1 MKETEGIFDDS
12 VIFVT
17 TQGSVIGIDG
27 GRITVA
33 KKGEG
38 ELASFPIGK
47 VDTINVFGGINF
59 TTPFVA
65 SANEHGIVLNY
76 FTENGAYRGSFLPE
90 MNTIAEIRRRQY
102 AQTDAEKLVIA
113 KRIIRAKIHNSRIL
127 LSRKGVKSTDK
138 LQDIEVRI
146 LEDKNIKNID
156 NLMGFE
162 GQASDIYFT
171 LLNECLVGDWTFEK
185 RTRRPPEDHI
195 NALMSLTYTMIKN
208 EVQSGLR
215 QYNLDP
221 YLGIMHA
228 DRHGRPALA
237 LDLMEEFRAIFADAF
252 VLRLVNRGEIT
263 HDEFGVDNRLT
274 KDAFKKY
281 LEKYDE
287 YMKEEFSHPRF
298 EYIVNRRKAIRLQA
312 ILLRKAI
319 TGELKEYHPLEY
331 PK

>member
-47 VDTINVFGGINF
+47 VDTINVFGGVNF

-76 FTENGAYRGSFLPE
+76 FTENGAYRGSFVPE

-102 AQTDAEKLVIA
+102 AQTDAEKLKIA

-138 LQDIEVRI
+138 LLDIEVRI

-156 NLMGFE
+156 DLMGFE
-162 GQASDIYFT
+162 GQASDIYFS
-171 LLNECLVGDWTFEK
+171 LLNECLVNGWTFEK

-221 YLGIMHA
+221 FLGIMHA

-263 HDEFGVDNRLT
+263 HEDFGADNRLI
-274 KDAFKKY
+274 KDAFRKY

-287 YMKEEFSHPRF
+287 YMKEEFSHPMF
-298 EYIVNRRKAIRLQA
+298 EYTVNRRKAIRMQA

>member
-27 GRITVA
+27 GRITVW
-33 KKGEG
+33 KKCEG

-47 VDTINVFGGINF
+47 VDTINVFGGVNF

-76 FTENGAYRGSFLPE
+76 FTENGAYRGSFVPE

-102 AQTDAEKLVIA
+102 AQSDAEKLKIA

-138 LQDIEVRI
+138 LQDIEMRI
-146 LEDKNIKNID
+146 TEDKNIKTID
-156 NLMGFE
+156 DVMGFE
-162 GQASDIYFT
+162 GMASEIYFN

-185 RTRRPPEDHI
+185 RTRRPPQDHI

-237 LDLMEEFRAIFADAF
+237 LDLMEEFRSIFADAF
-252 VLRLVNRGEIT
+252 VLRLVTRAEIT
-263 HDEFGVDNRLT
+263 HDDFGMDNRLI
-274 KDAFKKY
+274 KDSFRKY

-287 YMKEEFSHPRF
+287 Y
-298 EYIVNRRKAIRLQA
+298 
-312 ILLRKAI
+312 
-319 TGELKEYHPLEY
+319 
-331 PK
+331 